1 MKKIMS
7 FCLIFAMTLCCSG
20 CGKKEAQNMELQ
32 VSDMREIC
40 ELATMDCYYHNVA
53 KFNQENA
60 ETFLWFSKDKHF
72 WIEYEGIVT
81 LGVDA
86 SEIKME
92 VKGTN
97 VKITL
102 PKAKVLNCKVDETSL
117 SQDSYIVDKDSAK
130 ITAED
135 ERVAFKEAEGIMLEK
150 TSKDSALLAQAQ
162 QRVKTLLE
170 EYVKN
175 IGESVGVEYKIEWE
189 YLD

>member
-1 MKKIMS
+1 MKRIIVL
-7 FCLIFAMTLCCSG
+7 CLTAMMIISCTA
-20 CGKKEAQNMELQ
+20 CGKEEHMNMELQ
-32 VSDMREIC
+32 VSDMRAIC

-53 KFNQENA
+53 KFSQKNA

-86 SEIKME
+86 SEVKIE
-92 VKGTN
+92 VNGSK

-102 PKAKVLNCKVDETSL
+102 PNTKVLECKVDENSL
-117 SQDSYIVDKDSAK
+117 SKDAYIVDKDSAK

-135 ERVAFKEAEGIMLEK
+135 EKVAFKEAEKIMLEK
-150 TSKDSALLAQAQ
+150 TSQDVALLAQAQ

-175 IGESVGVEYKIEWE
+175 IGECVGVEYEIEWVYWE
-189 YLD
+189 